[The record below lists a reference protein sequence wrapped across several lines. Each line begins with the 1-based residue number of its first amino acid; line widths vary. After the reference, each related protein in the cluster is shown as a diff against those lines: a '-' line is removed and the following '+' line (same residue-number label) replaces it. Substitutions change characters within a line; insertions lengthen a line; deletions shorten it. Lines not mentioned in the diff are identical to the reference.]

1 MQYVDSKKRFIRRAK
16 PIRIIGDPDK
26 QRLDK
31 WNSTALAFSNLQRRE
46 TLYTLHNVSSGRVI
60 IKQRI
65 VSIVHLLTDLNI
77 SDIYQLQTKKKSGLI
92 LLTF

>member
-1 MQYVDSKKRFIRRAK
+1 
-16 PIRIIGDPDK
+16 
-26 QRLDK
+26 
-31 WNSTALAFSNLQRRE
+31 
-46 TLYTLHNVSSGRVI
+46 VSSGRVI